1 MTTFVLVHG
10 AWHDGA
16 AWQATCAHLQAAGH
30 RTYAP
35 TLAGHGLGVDKRVTH
50 ADCTRSLADFIVEH
64 DLRDFVLVGHSFAGT
79 IIAKL
84 AEIMPERI
92 RRLVFWNAFVLQH
105 GESLMDNVP
114 PHYREMFEH
123 LVTAERTVML
133 PFTVWRDAFMNDAS
147 LELAQT
153 TYATLSPEPY
163 QPFIDQLD
171 LQRFFT
177 QEIPRSYLN
186 CTEDTAL
193 PPGEW
198 GWHPRMSNRLGVYRL
213 VQMAG
218 GHEVLFTNPA
228 GLAAKLIEAA
238 RD

>member
-10 AWHDGA
+10 SWHDGA
-16 AWQATCAHLQAAGH
+16 AWQATCAHLHAAGH
-30 RTYAP
+30 RTYTP
-35 TLAGHGLGVDKRVTH
+35 TLAGHGHDVDKRVTH
-50 ADCTRSLADFIVEH
+50 ADCTRSLADFIEQH
-64 DLRDFVLVGHSFAGT
+64 DVRDFVLVGHSFAGT
-79 IIAKL
+79 VIAKL
-84 AEIMPERI
+84 AEMMPDRI

-105 GESLMDNVP
+105 SESLMDNVP
-114 PHYREMFEH
+114 PRYREMFEH

-133 PFTVWRDAFMNDAS
+133 PFAVWRDAFMNDAS

-177 QEIPRSYLN
+177 LEIPRSYLN

-218 GHEVLFTNPA
+218 GHEVLFTNPE
-228 GLAAKLIEAA
+228 GLAAKLIETG